1 MIAEVAT
8 GRFCIAKIWLILKLI
23 LSHLTSYG
31 QSIMKRPLYISYAGP
46 ILLETSL
53 LNKGSAFSEYE
64 RQQFNLEGLLPHRI
78 ETIEQQTARAY
89 QQLQFFSTAMEKHIY
104 LRNIQDTNE
113 TLFYKLINDHL
124 DEVMPIIYTPTVGE
138 ACQSFSKIYRR
149 RRGLF
154 ISYPDID
161 RIDDMLQNAT
171 KQNVKVIVVT
181 DGERILGL
189 GDQGIGGMGIPIGK
203 LALYTACGGIS
214 PAYTLP
220 VVLDV
225 GCNNPEVTDDPMY
238 MGCRHPRIT
247 GDDYYEFVDKF
258 IQAVKRRWPK
268 ALLQFE
274 DFAQANAM
282 PLLEKYKDQL
292 CCFNDDIQGT
302 AAVTVG
308 TLLAAC
314 RARGEKLSDQRIL
327 FVGAGSAGCGIAE
340 QIVAQK
346 VSEGIDEATARQQ
359 VFMVDRNGLLIDSMD
374 DLVFFQQPLA
384 QKATALGDWD
394 VQNANRIELLEV
406 VKNAKPT
413 ILIGV
418 SGQPGLFSE
427 AVIKE
432 MALHCEH
439 PVVLPLSNPTSR
451 VEATPKNII
460 NWTQGKAIVATGSP
474 FKPVEFDAQ
483 VHEIAQCNNSYIF
496 PGIGLGV
503 LATNA
508 SKVTDNMLMASSR
521 ALADCSPKVQD
532 PNAPLLPP
540 LVDIRE
546 VSKKIA
552 KAVAQQAMEDGVA
565 LEHSEEAINTAIEA
579 NFWEPEYRDYRRTS
593 F

>member
-1 MIAEVAT
+1 
-8 GRFCIAKIWLILKLI
+8 
-23 LSHLTSYG
+23 
-31 QSIMKRPLYISYAGP
+31 MKRPLYISYAGP
-46 ILLETSL
+46 ILLETPL

-64 RQQFNLEGLLPHRI
+64 RQQFNLEGLLPHSI
-78 ETIEQQTARAY
+78 ETIEEQTARAY
-89 QQLQFFSTAMEKHIY
+89 QQFQAFSTNMEKHIY

-113 TLFYKLINDHL
+113 TLFYKMINEHL
-124 DEVMPIIYTPTVGE
+124 EEVMPIIYTPTVGE

-171 KQNVKVIVVT
+171 KQNVKVVVVT

-189 GDQGIGGMGIPIGK
+189 GDQGIGGMGIPVGK

-225 GCNNPEVTDDPMY
+225 GCNNKEITDDPMY
-238 MGCRHPRIT
+238 MGWHHPRIS
-247 GDDYYEFVDKF
+247 GDKYYEFVDKF

-282 PLLEKYKDQL
+282 PLLEKYKDEL

-308 TLLAAC
+308 TLMAAC
-314 RARGEKLSDQRIL
+314 RARGEKLSQQRIV

-346 VSEGIDEATARQQ
+346 ISEGVDEARARKQ
-359 VFMVDRNGLLIDSMD
+359 VFMVDRNGLLVDSMD
-374 DLVFFQQPLA
+374 DMVFFQEPLA
-384 QKATALGDWD
+384 QKQADIANWD
-394 VQNANRIELLEV
+394 VQDNSNINLLDV

-413 ILIGV
+413 IIIGV

-427 AVIKE
+427 EVIKE
-432 MALHCEH
+432 MALHTEN
-439 PVVLPLSNPTSR
+439 PVILPLSNPTSR
-451 VEATPKNII
+451 AEAKPEDVIK
-460 NWTQGKAIVATGSP
+460 WTNGKAIVATGSP
-474 FKPVEFDAQ
+474 FDPIEHNGVT
-483 VHEIAQCNNSYIF
+483 HHIAQCNNSYIF

-503 LATNA
+503 LATEA
-508 SKVTDNMLMASSR
+508 QTVTDNMLMASSR
-521 ALADCSPKVQD
+521 ALADCSPKADD

-540 LVDIRE
+540 LVEIRD

-552 KAVAQQAMEDGVA
+552 KAVALQAMEDGVA
-565 LEHSEEAINTAIEA
+565 LKHSEEAIDTAIEA